1 MGVWHRRNCGF
12 GELICHRDENERD
25 YEHEKIDRDYR
36 FFPFRPGPLQTRGLA
51 KTPRRALLLRS
62 LRPRPRRLVTAWS
75 LWRADRFRLRGW
87 DLLLSR
93 LCVNLLRVNRLR
105 LHLLLRV
112 RLSRSALIVEI
123 GRAHV

>member
-1 MGVWHRRNCGF
+1 M
-12 GELICHRDENERD
+12 L
-25 YEHEKIDRDYR
+25 
-36 FFPFRPGPLQTRGLA
+36 FRSLA

-75 LWRADRFRLRGW
+75 LWRADRFRLLGW

-93 LCVNLLRVNRLR
+93 LCVNLLR

-112 RLSRSALIVEI
+112 RLSRSALIVGRLREGRPVLSHELI
-123 GRAHV
+123 GGGNPIGLRSGI